1 MEDTKKNKNW
11 WRKIKLKK
19 TNLQILNGN
28 GMDIIVKSLTFVTFV
43 LLSFILGDLSY
54 INPC

>member
-11 WRKIKLKK
+11 SRKIKLKK

>member
-11 WRKIKLKK
+11 SRKIKLKK
-19 TNLQILNGN
+19 TNLQTLNGN

-43 LLSFILGDLSY
+43 LLSFILGDPSY

>member
-28 GMDIIVKSLTFVTFV
+28 GMHIIVKSLTFVTFV